1 VSIDPRT
8 VVLLAGI
15 MGGMMAMVLL
25 FMRRNYPANIRGL
38 GEWAAASALIFVST
52 LLLGARNLIPDLFS
66 VVGGNLLLLAGLA
79 LFHVG
84 SQNFLGRPPSTR
96 LWAGLILA
104 SLPLLLW
111 YTHVEPH
118 YGIRVL
124 TMSLLMMVFTAA
136 HAWTLLRHGA
146 RSFATY
152 LAGGALS
159 VQTIAQATRFHS
171 AFSTTPDSTL
181 FLLSPAQAWFVSTY
195 AFCVLMVSIGLV
207 LMATD
212 KLRAEF
218 EHQASHDSLTGAL
231 TRRAFLEACTQEL
244 ERGRRKDRA
253 CSLLIMDLDHF
264 KNINDSYGHMAG
276 DRVLVD
282 FVERVSSLLRRP
294 DQFGRF
300 GGEEFVALLPETS
313 PAEAMVVAER
323 IRAGVEGALVQPG
336 CTVSIG
342 VASSVHGE
350 ATIDTILSRADQALY
365 AAKDAGRNCVRAA
378 A

>member
-38 GEWAAASALIFVST
+38 GEWATASALIFVST

-66 VVGGNLLLLAGLA
+66 VVAGNLLLLTGLA

-152 LAGGALS
+152 LAAGALL
-159 VQTIAQATRFHS
+159 VQTLAQATRFLS
-171 AFSTTPDSTL
+171 AFGTTPDSTL
-181 FLLSPAQAWFVSTY
+181 FLFSSAQAWFISTY
-195 AFCVLMVSIGLV
+195 AFCMLMLCIGVV

-218 EHQASHDSLTGAL
+218 EHRASHDSLTGAL
-231 TRRAFLEACTQEL
+231 TRRAFLEACAQEL
-244 ERGRRKDRA
+244 ERGRRKDRV

-264 KNINDSYGHMAG
+264 KNINDSYGHLAG

-294 DQFGRF
+294 DHFGRF

-323 IRAGVEGALVQPG
+323 IRAEVESTLVQPG

-350 ATIDTILSRADQALY
+350 ATIDTVLSRADQALY